1 MAEAEGIPPTASPA
15 SFAGTGKLLNYSGN
29 YAFGYSGI
37 IDVADTETTLIDY
50 ITSIQTFIGNWQGYY
65 YESPYG
71 EDFRFVLYLNDLKVA
86 AFTTEGSTRG
96 HSRSPL
102 DIVVPAF
109 TTVKITAQNV
119 TDTTPREMMAS
130 IVGRLYGVA

>member
-1 MAEAEGIPPTASPA
+1 MPHTDTIPVSANVA
-15 SFAGTGKLLNYSGN
+15 SFAGTGKFLNYSGN

-37 IDVADTETTLIDY
+37 IDVANTETTLIEY
-50 ITSIQTFIGNWQGYY
+50 TTSIQTFIGNWQGYY

-71 EDFRFVLYLNDLKVA
+71 EDFRFVLYLNDIKVA

-109 TTVKITAQNV
+109 TKVKITAQNV
-119 TDTTPREMMAS
+119 SDSTPREMMAS
-130 IVGRLYGVA
+130 IVGRLYGAE